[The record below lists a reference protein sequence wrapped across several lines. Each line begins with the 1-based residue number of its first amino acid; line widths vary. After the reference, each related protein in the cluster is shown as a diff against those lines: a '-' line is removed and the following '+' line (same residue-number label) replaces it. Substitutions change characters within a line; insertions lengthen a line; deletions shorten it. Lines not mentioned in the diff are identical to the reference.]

1 MKVIT
6 LSKQFL
12 KGHPRAGSPTGFRE
26 KFLMGEK
33 VHTIRKNERGY
44 FKDGEGLSVREWSG
58 AAYRSK
64 QVEICALKSCG
75 VVPIRLYRGFG
86 LVDIFDSHPDS
97 PVVVPINVLAANDGL
112 SVSDFLSWFFSSGA
126 EEFFYG
132 SLIYLTDY
140 RY

>member
-1 MKVIT
+1 MGRGRENEKERRLTEGDYVVEAV
-6 LSKQFL
+6 SEG
-12 KGHPRAGSPTGFRE
+12 KGLFSAGSPGFQGKGK

-75 VVPIRLYRGFG
+75 VVPIRLYRRFG
-86 LVDIFDSHPDS
+86 V
-97 PVVVPINVLAANDGL
+97 G
-112 SVSDFLSWFFSSGA
+112 
-126 EEFFYG
+126 
-132 SLIYLTDY
+132 
-140 RY
+140 

>member
-12 KGHPRAGSPTGFRE
+12 KGHPRAGQPTGFRE
-26 KFLMGEK
+26 KFLKGEK

-44 FKDGEGLSVREWSG
+44 FKDGDDLSVRAWSG

-75 VVPIRLYRGFG
+75 VVPIRLYG
-86 LVDIFDSHPDS
+86 
-97 PVVVPINVLAANDGL
+97 
-112 SVSDFLSWFFSSGA
+112 
-126 EEFFYG
+126 
-132 SLIYLTDY
+132 
-140 RY
+140 